1 MAQLELVAS
10 DEQMATFR
18 QELKAAQL
26 EVKAGRSLNQDG
38 RSAQR
43 WRAWRPESGGRA
55 DQETAKDG
63 DQPPEN
69 NQKSPKKDRG
79 KGKKGGKKGYRW

>member
-1 MAQLELVAS
+1 MS

-18 QELKAAQL
+18 QEIKAAQL
-26 EVKAGRSLNQDG
+26 EVKADRSLNQDG
-38 RSAQR
+38 RSLQR
-43 WRAWRPESGGRA
+43 WRPWRQESGGQA
-55 DQETAKDG
+55 DPSKPETAKDG

-69 NQKSPKKDRG
+69 KPNRSRKGGG